1 MFVWSLEIS
10 ENWGAFFQGLQSLW
24 KMVILA
30 RVFES
35 LGGIAFLTWVF
46 EVWEFYENGKQVM
59 CRRGIWKKEGGKEDK
74 RTNKKKHKRA
84 IDGW

>member
-1 MFVWSLEIS
+1 M
-10 ENWGAFFQGLQSLW
+10 A
-24 KMVILA
+24 ILA

-59 CRRGIWKKEGGKEDK
+59 CRRGIWKKKGGKEDK
-74 RTNKKKHKRA
+74 KTKQNKSTR
-84 IDGW
+84 GQ